1 MSRPRS
7 STLAG
12 SAAVLAAL
20 LAAAVTGCSG
30 SSTSPT
36 ANQPAL
42 TVASTPSATAPATPT
57 DTPFAAAPPL
67 AENPDWANQL
77 ENFGA
82 AKFSTPTRV
91 DNRWYPLAAGT
102 QFVYEG
108 FTEDKGVRKP
118 HRFVQTVTDL
128 TKPIMGV
135 DTVVV
140 WDQDFSDGALA
151 EAEIAFNAQSDAG
164 DVWRLGEYPQVYED
178 GEIVETPT
186 WIAGI
191 AGAQAGITI
200 HRDPVLGGPSWSQ
213 GWSPVVPWT
222 DRARVAQVGVQECV
236 RFGCYRNG
244 IVTEEFNREEPGAV
258 QLKYYAPGIGNTR
271 VSFTGTDQ
279 TKETL
284 ELVSVTTLDAAG
296 LTQAREAALALDRSG
311 FQRSRAVYALTM
323 PARQRS
329 A

>member
-1 MSRPRS
+1 MSRR
-7 STLAG
+7 TFATFAG
-12 SAAVLAAL
+12 PATVVAAVLAT
-20 LAAAVTGCSG
+20 AVTGCSG
-30 SSTSPT
+30 SAPPPTTDQPAATAAPT
-36 ANQPAL
+36 AA
-42 TVASTPSATAPATPT
+42 ATPTPT
-57 DTPFAAAPPL
+57 DTPHATAPPL

-77 ENFGA
+77 EDFGA

-91 DNRWYPLAAGT
+91 DNRWYPLVPGT

-108 FTEDKGVRKP
+108 TTEEQGERRA

-140 WDQDFSDGALA
+140 WDQDFSDGTLV
-151 EAEIAFNAQSDAG
+151 EAEIAFNAQSDTG
-164 DVWRLGEYPQVYED
+164 DVWRLGEYPEVYED
-178 GEIVETPT
+178 GEVVETPT

-222 DRARVAQVGVQECV
+222 DRARVGQVGVQDCV
-236 RFGCYRNG
+236 RYGCYRNG

-258 QLKYYAPGIGNTR
+258 QLKYYAPGVGNTR

-279 TKETL
+279 TRETL

-296 LTQAREAALALDRSG
+296 LAQARDAALALERSG
-311 FQRSRAVYALTM
+311 FERSRAVYALTT
-323 PARQRS
+323 PARQRT